1 MSGQELP
8 GPAKTAERDGDV
20 VVPARHPGRLLA
32 LLGLAVLAAM
42 ALHLLV
48 TNERL
53 QWPVVW
59 QYLFSAPILTGV
71 VRTLELT
78 AIAMVMGLVIG
89 IVVAVGRLSP
99 NPLLA
104 KVAWLYSWFFRGTP
118 LLVQLLFWFYLS
130 ALLPRISVGI
140 PFGPEFASAGTNTL
154 ITPFLAAVLGLGLN
168 EGAYMSEI
176 VRSGILA
183 VPRGQIE
190 AGQAI
195 GMSRGAVMRRVVLPQ
210 AMRVIIPPTGNET
223 IGMLKYT
230 SLVLVIGYAELLTS
244 ASLIYSRTFQTIPL
258 LIVAALWYLAIT
270 AALSV
275 AQYYVERHFGR
286 GFQITTARRSRP
298 SRLLRGQPAS
308 AAGAV
313 DAAEAPSSLR
323 SAS

>member
-1 MSGQELP
+1 MSSPAPTVEAKPAGQESDP
-8 GPAKTAERDGDV
+8 
-20 VVPARHPGRLLA
+20 VVPARHPGRWLA
-32 LLGLAVLAAM
+32 LLTLAVLAAM

-53 QWPVVW
+53 EWPVVW
-59 QYLFSAPILTGV
+59 QYLFSEPILTGV
-71 VRTLELT
+71 ARTLELT
-78 AIAMVMGLVIG
+78 GIAMVMGLVIG
-89 IVVAVGRLSP
+89 IVVAIGRLSP
-99 NPLLA
+99 NPVLS

-130 ALLPRISVGI
+130 ALLPRISIGI
-140 PFGPEFASAGTNTL
+140 PFGPELASAGTNSL
-154 ITPFLAAVLGLGLN
+154 ITPFLAATLGLGLN

-183 VPRGQIE
+183 VPRGQTE

-195 GMSRGAVMRRVVLPQ
+195 GMSRGQVMRRVVLPQ

-258 LIVAALWYLAIT
+258 LIVAALWYLTIT
-270 AALSV
+270 AVLSV

-286 GFQITTARRSRP
+286 GFQVTASRRTRP
-298 SRLLRGQPAS
+298 SRLLRARPA
-308 AAGAV
+308 V
-313 DAAEAPSSLR
+313 PVEATTSLR